1 MPLRL
6 FIKGSIFMAEQY
18 NDTRTGATAGGARE
32 YDTPRKGF
40 PWWILLLLALIVLA
54 LLYALFHHKTAVA
67 PTPAVVAT
75 PVTQPAQTPTP
86 VAAPMDQP
94 STSTSTSTTSPTAGQ
109 DVSVHKGTDIATAKA
124 GEASVQGEPLTDVAP
139 FAAAADKT
147 TFIGRKVK
155 LTNVAVVQVISDRA
169 FYVGAGAQQQM
180 LVLLDKGMDAG
191 ASGHKITIQNGAVLS
206 LTGIVEAVPTA
217 EILNQQYQIT
227 GDNAAGLLKQTAYLH
242 ATVAQAKS

>member
-1 MPLRL
+1 M
-6 FIKGSIFMAEQY
+6 
-18 NDTRTGATAGGARE
+18 
-32 YDTPRKGF
+32 
-40 PWWILLLLALIVLA
+40 
-54 LLYALFHHKTAVA
+54 
-67 PTPAVVAT
+67 
-75 PVTQPAQTPTP
+75 
-86 VAAPMDQP
+86 
-94 STSTSTSTTSPTAGQ
+94 
-109 DVSVHKGTDIATAKA
+109 HKGTDIATAKP

-147 TFIGRKVK
+147 AFIGRKVK
-155 LTNVAVVQVISDRA
+155 LTDVPVSQVISDRA
-169 FYVGAGAQQQM
+169 FYVGSGTQQQM

-191 ASGHKITIQNGAVLS
+191 PSGHKITIQTGALLS

>member
-1 MPLRL
+1 
-6 FIKGSIFMAEQY
+6 MAEQY
-18 NDTRTGATAGGARE
+18 NEPRAGATAGGARE

-54 LLYALFHHKTAVA
+54 LLYALFHHKRAA
-67 PTPAVVAT
+67 PTAAPSPAVVAT
-75 PVTQPAQTPTP
+75 APVVQTAPAATPTTAP
-86 VAAPMDQP
+86 VDQANA
-94 STSTSTSTTSPTAGQ
+94 STSVVTPSAAGQ
-109 DVSVHKGTDIATAKA
+109 DVSVHKGTDITTAKP
-124 GEASVQGEPLTDVAP
+124 GEASAQGVPLTDVAP

-155 LTNVAVVQVISDRA
+155 LTNVPVIQVISDRA
-169 FYVGAGAQQQM
+169 FYVGASANQQM

-191 ASGHKITIQNGAVLS
+191 ATGHKITIQTGALLS

-227 GDNAAGLLKQTAYLH
+227 GDNATSLLKQTAYLH